1 MRAALYARYSTDQQ
15 RLASIED
22 QLRDCRAYAARVGA
36 TVISEHQDAATSG
49 ATMAG
54 RPGLR
59 ALLAAAGAGLIDTVI
74 AEHSDRLARSGADT
88 WAIFEDLRA
97 IGVSIH
103 TVAAGE
109 VTELHTGVAAI
120 SSAMLLAEGARKT
133 RRGLEGVVR
142 SGRSGGGITYGYRI
156 RRELDGRGELIRG
169 LREVDEE
176 KAAVVVEIFR
186 RYAAGEGPRAIAA
199 ALNTRQVPGPSG
211 GPWNASTIAG
221 NAARGNGVIHN
232 ALYIGQIVWGRQT
245 FRKDR
250 ATGRRRSRLND
261 QAAVVTT
268 TDEALRIVPADLWD
282 KARARYAEASRE
294 GRPKGPGRPK
304 RLLSGLVRCSCCNG
318 RMTLSGPKG
327 ALRCQTRVER
337 GPAACSNGKTPGYAG
352 VEARVLASI
361 GEHLLHPQLIE
372 AAVQGYHDRMAER
385 RRGSIDRRATL
396 AKELGEVSRGLER
409 LIDQVVAGHL
419 DGKSVG
425 ERIRAL
431 EARRDQ
437 LEADIEAAK
446 SAEGPVALHP
456 GIAGQYRKLI
466 EQLQPLLH
474 SDDPADQIAK
484 LEATEALRALVTAV
498 WFTPLPVHGQYSL
511 ELEGD
516 LAPLL
521 RLSSEERELRL
532 GVVAG
537 AGFEPATFRL

>member
-1 MRAALYARYSTDQQ
+1 MRVALYARYSTDQQ
-15 RLASIED
+15 RPASIED
-22 QLRDCRAYAARVGA
+22 QLRDCRAYAARMGA
-36 TVISEHQDAATSG
+36 HVVSEHEDAATSG

-59 ALLAAAGAGLIDTVI
+59 ALLSQARAGKIDAVI

-88 WAIFEDLRA
+88 WAIFEDLRS
-97 IGVSIH
+97 IGVAIH

-109 VTELHTGVAAI
+109 VTAIHTGVAAI
-120 SSAMLLAEGARKT
+120 SSAMLLEEGARKT

-142 SGRSGGGITYGYRI
+142 SGRSGGGLTYGYKI
-156 RRELDGRGELIRG
+156 RRELDARGELIRG
-169 LREVDEE
+169 LREVDKD
-176 KAAVVVEIFR
+176 KAEVVREIFR
-186 RYAAGEGPRAIAA
+186 RYAAGEGPRSIAA
-199 ALNTRQVPGPSG
+199 ALNARQIPGPTG

-232 ALYIGQIVWGRQT
+232 ALYVGEIVWNRQT
-245 FRKDR
+245 YRKDR
-250 ATGRRRSRLND
+250 TTGRRRSRLND
-261 QAAVVTT
+261 PAGVVRTV
-268 TDEALRIVPADLWD
+268 DEALRIVPAELWD
-282 KARARYAEASRE
+282 KVRDRHAEASKH

-304 RLLSGLVRCSCCNG
+304 RLLSGLVRCSVCDG

-337 GPAACSNGKTPGYAG
+337 GPTACANGRSPGYAG
-352 VEARVLASI
+352 LEARVLAAI
-361 GEHLLHPQLIE
+361 GEHMLHPALIE

-385 RRGSIDRRATL
+385 RRGSIDERAKK
-396 AKELGEVSRGLER
+396 AKELGEVRRGLER
-409 LIDQVVAGHL
+409 LVDLVVAGEI
-419 DGKSVG
+419 DGKTVG

-431 EARRDQ
+431 EIRRDQ
-437 LEADIEAAK
+437 LEAEIEAARE
-446 SAEGPVALHP
+446 AEGTVALFP
-456 GIAGQYRKLI
+456 GVANQYRRLI
-466 EQLQPLLH
+466 EQLQTLLH
-474 SDDPADQIAK
+474 DEDPDQQINR

-521 RLSSEERELRL
+521 GLKTEGEVRL
-532 GVVAG
+532 GMVAG